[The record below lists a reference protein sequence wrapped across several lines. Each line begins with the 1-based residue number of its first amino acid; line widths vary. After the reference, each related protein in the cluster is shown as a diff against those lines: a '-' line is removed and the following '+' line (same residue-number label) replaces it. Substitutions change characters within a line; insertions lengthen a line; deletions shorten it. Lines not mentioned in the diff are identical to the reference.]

1 MYLIYK
7 FFIQQIYM
15 TSFYNK
21 YYLDSSKE
29 STGQNKNILK
39 KQFTLNNTD
48 YEKLKIAEQYNK
60 LYSNT
65 YKKNQSEILINENK
79 KLYNLSFVQLIN
91 QSGPVYIN
99 LLNDLSIYLSK
110 EETDKSLNKLGYILT
125 KDMNLL
131 YIGLLILALSF
142 FLWLISVTK

>member
-1 MYLIYK
+1 MKTISI
-7 FFIQQIYM
+7 FILLLYWSVMIFAPVM
-15 TSFYNK
+15 G
-21 YYLDSSKE
+21 E
-29 STGQNKNILK
+29 
-39 KQFTLNNTD
+39 NTRV
-48 YEKLKIAEQYNK
+48 
-60 LYSNT
+60 
-65 YKKNQSEILINENK
+65 NENK